1 MLKKYMFI
9 LLTITSLS
17 NTQNTNSNSEP
28 QTTITFQEK
37 IQDLYN
43 NNQEL
48 FKAKNIGIAACVTG
62 MIGMVA
68 GSIVKKV
75 SFFLFA
81 VGGVFGSYHLLQNND
96 ELKKFLPSSDTIT
109 NSFYNLTNLDKWRS
123 KTEEIK
129 RLFN

>member
-1 MLKKYMFI
+1 MLKKYIFI

-17 NTQNTNSNSEP
+17 NTQNTNNNTEP
-28 QTTITFQEK
+28 QTTISFQEK
-37 IQDLYN
+37 VHYLYT
-43 NNQEL
+43 NNQDL
-48 FKAKNIGIAACVTG
+48 FKAKNMGIAACVAG

-96 ELKKFLPSSDTIT
+96 DFKKFLPSSDTIT
-109 NSFYNLTNLDKWRS
+109 NSFYNLTNLDKWQE
-123 KTEEIK
+123 KAKEIK
-129 RLFN
+129 QLFN